1 MSPNDTQKSGPCE
14 WELKLCRKLGVDYS
28 SIEETH
34 QYLSKS
40 IPLYQKVTQTV
51 FPTINNSIDFIHS
64 NILTDSNRKNQRAQ
78 DTEIDRS
85 ESDVAKIIEAEGC
98 SVAVLYAL
106 VSALAPAGL
115 ALIRHLYRG
124 IREGK
129 LPKEDS
135 GLPIDVIDYINAEDS
150 FEGDQIDGHDTSKGN
165 FTIRFGSPGDNKG
178 QNFPCE
184 DFQKNNVVD
193 TVVESTVE
201 RNKQPV
207 EDRIPSEFDHADER
221 QALELTER
229 LARIELPTVK
239 ERTPWVNSFIDKI
252 DFMRTDKFKV
262 VKFYENR
269 NDAGYTERNLNII
282 KFYTAL
288 KLQKAFDLAD
298 DDIVYR
304 KFEAWLVR
312 DVLLQGHIFVTR
324 DAICFYLLLPGK
336 IQNPED
342 QDPDIALHEGALGHG
357 DSYFSAVKKHRSWA
371 VLRPHSLSF
380 YSSPT
385 EVYFPTKVIDLKS
398 ALYCQ
403 LIDDFNGNNSVPKS
417 DIQRGSASNS
427 GAATPVTNSETSSIS
442 EQQHEDSET
451 VPKGAWF
458 ELICLNKVYKFQTQG
473 LHSARH
479 WVIALT
485 KVIFTLKNTNGSNE
499 TILKIP
505 IEEIL
510 DYHKKYVLVGDED
523 FQENSCKLE
532 RPITFS
538 LSYNLPPSKIN
549 ENLKSMRMKP
559 AMNKRILNT
568 SDSVNLLLFSSG
580 EDLIQLVDSV
590 CENHIKKRFGLSEDN
605 LTLNREASQE
615 FWKNRNSDHY
625 ETRSTLLPEFLS
637 GTSIM
642 NRIESVNHEIL
653 KYRTEQYYRYQD
665 GKIIEPHSEEKQ
677 NSQKNRVLKVLSLSD
692 RFFGHPSTDATSSDL
707 LDNEINTPSNVSLSS
722 AFDDL
727 QDDTCESFEHVWDS
741 DPIVNLPKPFSVQTL
756 LSSGMLIQ
764 AQRRNINDV
773 VLKYSVL
780 LFSQQEEESSK
791 VAKEKSS
798 SALTENQPDIKN
810 GPLKRTVSKIKLLK
824 RSVKTV
830 STMGGLWSAEPEHF
844 SVDEIGNRYYVEDVR
859 ERVKAVNRFR
869 NYFSFGHETVLAASY
884 FTHLKRSIPIYGRLY
899 IANDKLCFRSLLPGI
914 TTKMILP
921 FKNVQ
926 QCVKS
931 TLRESH
937 YFSEKITV
945 KGMEEMLFEFG
956 NANHR
961 DDFHKTI
968 QSCLF
973 EKYNSN
979 GEQQKEEE
987 NEKTYALVPK
997 TKTEFNPDRYYHSRI
1012 RAARL
1017 RLLEDKV
1024 SFASGIDFPLIIE
1037 DNPIIFTE
1045 VTIAK
1050 PYNIVLL
1057 TIGSRGDVQPYI
1069 ALGKELIMEGH
1080 NVTIATH
1087 SEFKDWIQKHGIN
1100 YRELAGDPAEL
1111 MQLMVTHGSL
1121 SVAFL
1126 KEAHAKFKDW
1136 ILSLLETSWEAC
1148 QGADLLIESPS
1159 AMAGIHIAEAMGIPY
1174 MRAFTMPW
1182 TRSRAYPHAF
1192 IVPDQKR
1199 GGSYNLLTHVMF
1211 ENIFWKGI
1219 SGQVNSW
1226 REHTL
1231 RLPRTNLAKL
1241 QQSRVPFLYNVS
1253 PAILPPSVDFPDWVK
1268 VTGYWFL
1275 NEGSS
1280 DYEPPAELVHFLEKA
1295 QRERKKIVY
1304 VGFGSIVVSDAN
1316 ALTQTIVDS
1325 ILELDVMCILNRG
1338 WSDRLSK
1345 SDSSPKVPLPPEIYD
1360 CGSIPHDWLF
1370 PRIDVAVHHGGSGT
1384 TGASLRAGLPSIIK
1398 PFFGDQF
1405 FYASRIEDLGVGMGL
1420 KTLNQKTFSK
1430 AIKLVISEKK
1440 YKLKAQAIASTM
1452 LKERGVLSAVEAIY
1466 TELAYAKS
1474 LMLNIKNNTK
1484 GS

>member
-1 MSPNDTQKSGPCE
+1 MSKETRKEGPSE
-14 WELKLCRKLGVDYS
+14 WELKLCKKLGVEYS
-28 SIEETH
+28 TIGETH
-34 QYLSKS
+34 QYLAKS
-40 IPLYQKVTQTV
+40 LPFYKKVTQTV
-51 FPTINNSIDFIHS
+51 LPTIHNSIDFIHS
-64 NILTDSNRKNQRAQ
+64 NVLTDPPPKSLDK
-78 DTEIDRS
+78 DIERS
-85 ESDVAKIIEAEGC
+85 ERDVAKLIEAEGC
-98 SVAVLYAL
+98 SVAVLNAL
-106 VSALAPAGL
+106 VAALAPAGL
-115 ALIRHLYRG
+115 ALIRHLFRS
-124 IREGK
+124 IREGSSS
-129 LPKEDS
+129 KEDTE
-135 GLPIDVIDYINAEDS
+135 LPIEVIDYLNSDDPLESAQRDINTQKTN
-150 FEGDQIDGHDTSKGN
+150 GDDTSELEKTQDSRN
-165 FTIRFGSPGDNKG
+165 QLLDNKAL
-178 QNFPCE
+178 PALIE
-184 DFQKNNVVD
+184 LRK
-193 TVVESTVE
+193 
-201 RNKQPV
+201 KPI
-207 EDRIPSEFDHADER
+207 EDRIPSNLEDVDG
-221 QALELTER
+221 QLALELNEI
-229 LARIELPTVK
+229 LAEIEIPPQN
-239 ERTPWVNSFIDKI
+239 ERTPWVNSFIEKI
-252 DFMRTDKFKV
+252 DFMSTDKFKV
-262 VKFYENR
+262 VRFLENR
-269 NDAGYTERNLNII
+269 NDSGYTEKNLTIL

-288 KLQKAFDLAD
+288 KLQKAFNLAD
-298 DDIVYR
+298 DDQVYGR
-304 KFEAWLVR
+304 FDAWLVR
-312 DVLLQGHIFVTR
+312 DVLLQGHIFVSR

-342 QDPDIALHEGALGHG
+342 KDPDIALHEGSLGHG
-357 DSYFSAVKKHRSWA
+357 DSYFSAAKKHRSWA
-371 VLRPHSLSF
+371 ILRPRTLSL

-385 EVYFPTKVIDLKS
+385 EVYFPSKVIDLKT

-403 LIDDFNGNNSVPKS
+403 LIESNPTT
-417 DIQRGSASNS
+417 SASKYDIHKYSSPNS
-427 GAATPVTNSETSSIS
+427 GVATPVTHSETSSIA
-442 EQQHEDSET
+442 EQQEDSEI

-458 ELICLNKVYKFQTQG
+458 EIVCLNKVYKFQTQG

-485 KVIFTLKNTNGSNE
+485 KVIFALKNTNASNE
-499 TILKIP
+499 TILKVP

-510 DYHKKYVLVGDED
+510 DYHKKYVLVEDED
-523 FQENSCKLE
+523 LQESSNNHEK
-532 RPITFS
+532 PITFS
-538 LSYNLPPSKIN
+538 LSYNLPASKIGKDLD
-549 ENLKSMRMKP
+549 EMRMRP
-559 AMNKRILNT
+559 AMDKRVLNT

-580 EDLIQLVDSV
+580 DELVQLVDSV
-590 CENHIKKRFGLSEDN
+590 CDDHMKKSSGLSSDSITLSPEDS
-605 LTLNREASQE
+605 LK
-615 FWKNRNSDHY
+615 FWKARSSDHY
-625 ETRSTLLPEFLS
+625 KVSSTLLPEFLS

-653 KYRTEQYYRYQD
+653 QYRTEQYYRYQN
-665 GKIIEPHSEEKQ
+665 GKIVEPHSEEKQ
-677 NSQKNRVLKVLSLSD
+677 GSEKGSRVLKVLSLSD
-692 RFFGHPSTDATSSDL
+692 KFFGHPPANVGGSDMLEYDATS
-707 LDNEINTPSNVSLSS
+707 PSNVSLSS

-727 QDDTCESFEHVWDS
+727 DDDSCESFEQVWDS

-756 LSSGMLIQ
+756 INSGMLFR

-773 VLKYSVL
+773 VLKYTAL
-780 LFSQQEEESSK
+780 LFSEEEEERSRITRAESK
-791 VAKEKSS
+791 SDLSDKTTLGKS
-798 SALTENQPDIKN
+798 
-810 GPLKRTVSKIKLLK
+810 GPLKKTTSKIKLLK
-824 RSVKTV
+824 RSIKTV

-844 SVDEIGNRYYVEDVR
+844 SVDEVGNLYYVQDVR

-869 NYFSFGHETVLAASY
+869 NYFSLGPETVLIASY
-884 FTHLKRSIPIYGRLY
+884 FTHLRRSIPIYGRLY
-899 IANDKLCFRSLLPGI
+899 VANDKLCFRSLLPGI

-921 FKNVQ
+921 LKNVQ

-931 TLRESH
+931 TVKESH
-937 YFSEKITV
+937 YFSEKVTV
-945 KGMEEMLFEFG
+945 KGMDEVLFEFG
-956 NANHR
+956 NSSHR
-961 DDFHKTI
+961 DDFHETI
-968 QSCLF
+968 QKCF
-973 EKYNSN
+973 
-979 GEQQKEEE
+979 
-987 NEKTYALVPK
+987 NEIIEPSEDQRAADDNAKSLAMALNK
-997 TKTEFNPDRYYHSRI
+997 KSEFNPDRFYHSRI

-1037 DNPIIFTE
+1037 DNPIVFTE
-1045 VTIAK
+1045 VVTAK

-1087 SEFKDWIQKHGIN
+1087 AEFKDWIQKHGISH
-1100 YRELAGDPAEL
+1100 RELAGDPAEL

-1121 SVAFL
+1121 SVGFL

-1136 ILSLLETSWEAC
+1136 ILSLLETSWQAC
-1148 QGADLLIESPS
+1148 QGADLIIESPS

-1226 REHTL
+1226 REKTL
-1231 RLPRTNLAKL
+1231 RLPRTSLAKL

-1275 NEGSS
+1275 NEGS
-1280 DYEPPAELVHFLEKA
+1280 DNYEPPADLVKFLKKA
-1295 QRERKKIVY
+1295 QMERKKIIY

-1325 ILELDVMCILNRG
+1325 ILELDVMCILNKG

-1345 SDSSPKVPLPPEIYD
+1345 SDSSPKVSLPPEIYE
-1360 CGSIPHDWLF
+1360 CGTVPHDWLF

-1384 TGASLRAGLPSIIK
+1384 TGASLRAGLPTIIK

-1405 FYASRIEDLGVGMGL
+1405 FYASRIEDLGVGTGL
-1420 KTLNQKTFSK
+1420 KTLNQKTFTK

-1466 TELAYAKS
+1466 SELAYAKS

-1484 GS
+1484 SS